1 MKLYC
6 IMYCV
11 LRDGRRYYTVSTT
24 KQEYSENQ
32 RMKGVDA
39 MGNPK
44 YCLKMIDAE
53 TAKRLRKLKTSEW
66 DIELPSVTA

>member
-6 IMYCV
+6 IMYIV
-11 LRDGRRYYTVSTT
+11 RDGNRYYGISTT
-24 KQEYSENQ
+24 KQEYAENQ

-53 TAKRLRKLKTSEW
+53 TAARLRKLKTSEW
-66 DIELPSVTA
+66 DIELPNGAA